1 TKRVLAMLLCLI
13 MALSLLTMVASA
25 DADPALVDIDAKC
38 SLTIHK
44 YKYNGT
50 EGEAGNG
57 MADQTVPDGA
67 TPLEGVTFE
76 LYQVANSSYFMQDN
90 AGTDFS
96 FKFVGHTPQS
106 YYQQQVELG
115 VEPVAT
121 GTTGADGLAVISN
134 LDVGIYCVVET
145 KYPAEVTVPC
155 DPFFVYLPM
164 TNPDTNDSWM
174 YDVHVY
180 PKNSTNLGNVV
191 LNKVAATGNAPIQ
204 GVTFQLF
211 KRDDAQNDYVPA
223 DSPRTTGINGQLI
236 FSNLEPGMYYI
247 KELSTTTDYI
257 VDEKPIYFSVSANK
271 LVTYSDVPLDR
282 DSVSATGSG
291 TATLTL
297 TVSNDKP
304 TIRKAVR
311 SGSNKYG
318 AMPGTD
324 MEYVITVRVPENIA
338 DLETFVLTDTME
350 CMKLKGQPTVEG
362 PGYTAGNAPIPSE
375 AWGWAMDNQAVN
387 SGYNDCLVL
396 TFSPEKLAS
405 YAGQVIWVYYT
416 GTVQSESTTAGNGIV
431 TNTASLEYTSVIDED
446 GKETATKTI
455 EAVEKA
461 YNFNISIQKIAE
473 NEQGWRGGNMSGVEF
488 ELYKADKTTQVKFL
502 PGNNGTYIAN
512 ELQGQVRKLVTGD
525 STEGSNLLLRGLP
538 AGTYYLKET
547 KTKDGYN
554 LLSGMVTINLDFT
567 VNENGEYVLKDKV
580 VSSNTVSEEIIN
592 KKGFTL
598 PRTGGIGAL
607 MFILIGGVLVG
618 GGVALMNGTDKK
630 RAR

>member
-1 TKRVLAMLLCLI
+1 MLLCLI
-13 MALSLLTMVASA
+13 MALSLLPMVASA
-25 DADPALVDIDAKC
+25 DADSSLVDIDAKC
-38 SLTIHK
+38 TLTIHK
-44 YKYNGT
+44 YQYNGT

-57 MADQTVPDGA
+57 MANQTVPDGA
-67 TPLEGVTFE
+67 TPLAGVEFE
-76 LYQVANSSYFMQDN
+76 LYSVANSDYFMQDN

-96 FKFVGHTPQS
+96 FKFVQHTPQS

-115 VEPVAT
+115 THPVAT
-121 GTTGADGLAVISN
+121 GTTGADGVVVFDN
-134 LDVGIYCVVET
+134 LPVGIYCVVET

-164 TNPDTNDSWM
+164 TNPDDNASWM

-191 LNKVAATGNAPIQ
+191 LNKVSATGNAPIQ

-211 KRDDAQNDYVPA
+211 KRDDTKNEYVPA
-223 DSPRTTGINGQLI
+223 DSPRTTGVNGQLL
-236 FSNLEPGMYYI
+236 FSNLEPGLYCI

-257 VDEKPIYFSVSANK
+257 VDGKPIYFSVSANK
-271 LVTYSDVPLDR
+271 LVTYSDVPNDR

-297 TVSNDKP
+297 TVENDKP

-311 SGSNKYG
+311 SGSNEYG

-338 DLETFVLTDTME
+338 KLKTFVLTDTME
-350 CMKLKGQPTVEG
+350 CMKLKGNPSVEG
-362 PGYTAGNAPIPSE
+362 PGFTAGAQPIDDD
-375 AWGWAMDNQAVN
+375 AWGWALDYQGINP
-387 SGYNDCLVL
+387 GYNDRLVL
-396 TFSPEKLAS
+396 TFNPEKLAS
-405 YAGQVIWVYYT
+405 YAGQEIWVYYT

-446 GKETATKTI
+446 GNETDTKTI

-461 YNFNISIQKIAE
+461 YSFNISVQKIAE
-473 NEQGWRGGNMSGVEF
+473 NEQGKPGANMSGVQF
-488 ELYKADKTTQVKFL
+488 ELYKSDKQTKVKFIGQA
-502 PGNNGTYIAN
+502 GNYFAS
-512 ELQGQVRKLVTGD
+512 ELQGNTTTLETD
-525 STEGSNLLLRGLP
+525 TAEEGSNLIIKGLP
-538 AGTYYLKET
+538 AGTYYLKEIKT
-547 KTKDGYN
+547 KTGYN
-554 LLSGMVTINLDFT
+554 LLSDMVAINLNFT

-580 VSSNTVSEEIIN
+580 VESNTVSQTIVN

-598 PRTGGIGAL
+598 PQTGGIGAL

-618 GGVALMNGTDKK
+618 GGVALMNGTGKK